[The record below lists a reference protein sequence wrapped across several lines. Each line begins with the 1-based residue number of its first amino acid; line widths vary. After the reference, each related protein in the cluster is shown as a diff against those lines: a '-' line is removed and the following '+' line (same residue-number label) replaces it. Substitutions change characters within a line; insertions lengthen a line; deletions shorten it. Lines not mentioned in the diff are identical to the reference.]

1 MQKYKK
7 NIYQQEK
14 FKIARFIFFFRPLF
28 SFFFEVLSRWLL
40 VEKWCVAR
48 FLFSASFFLV
58 SYNC

>member
-28 SFFFEVLSRWLL
+28 LLFFRALSRWLL
-40 VEKWCVAR
+40 VGKWCVAR
-48 FLFSASFFLV
+48 ILFSASFFLA